1 MLKREL
7 LDSQLRSAIAGKRLI
22 EVGYKGGLRLAEPH
36 DYGIQNG
43 NQRLLVYQLRG
54 PARPGRPAIGWRLL
68 DVDKIESCTV
78 LDTVFAGSRGPAH
91 AHHMAWDVVYARV
104 K

>member
-1 MLKREL
+1 MLEREL
-7 LDSQLRSAIAGKRLI
+7 LDARLRSAIAATRLI
-22 EVGYKGGLRLAEPH
+22 EVGYKGGRRIAEPH

-43 NQRLLVYQLRG
+43 IERLLVYQLRG

-78 LDTVFAGSRGPAH
+78 LDRAFAGSRGPAH
-91 AHHMAWDVVYARV
+91 AQHMAWDVVYARV